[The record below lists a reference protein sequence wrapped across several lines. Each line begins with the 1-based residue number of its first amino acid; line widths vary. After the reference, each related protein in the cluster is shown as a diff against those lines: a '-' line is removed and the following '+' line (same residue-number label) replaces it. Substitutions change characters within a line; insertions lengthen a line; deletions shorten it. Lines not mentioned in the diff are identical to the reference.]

1 MKESVVREG
10 GRHPPPPH
18 ITHPSHI
25 ACLAA
30 GGDHLVGWA
39 NSSIRFLHQL
49 PALPAQHSRA
59 RGVVLEEPFS
69 AAWDLE
75 SSPQAGPDEPISV
88 EDVPIER

>member
-1 MKESVVREG
+1 MTAQDIQQVSVQQFNRVM
-10 GRHPPPPH
+10 PLSLPQ
-18 ITHPSHI
+18 T
-25 ACLAA
+25 

-49 PALPAQHSRA
+49 PALPAQHTRA

-75 SSPQAGPDEPISV
+75 SSPQIGPDVPISV
-88 EDVPIER
+88 DDIPIER